1 MDFEYLNHRMIEE
14 RQRAADADNESARQA
29 HLELAEH
36 YRARIERL
44 RGEDEGPELRI
55 AGNS

>member
-1 MDFEYLNHRMIEE
+1 MDYDYLNRRMNEE
-14 RQRAADADNESARQA
+14 RQRAADADNDAARVA

-44 RGEDEGPELRI
+44 DNGGNAAGELR
-55 AGNS
+55 AVG